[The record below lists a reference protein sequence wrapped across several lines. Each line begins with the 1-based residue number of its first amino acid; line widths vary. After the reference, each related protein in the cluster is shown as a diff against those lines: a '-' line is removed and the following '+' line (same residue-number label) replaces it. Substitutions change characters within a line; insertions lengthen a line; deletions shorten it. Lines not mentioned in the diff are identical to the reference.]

1 MGPVVAATGFFDY
14 WDNQQFYWM
23 SANSEFIISMHND
36 NVNGKIKKCNKMLQK
51 WRNIYKKLDY
61 LSVKCYYVMRKGK
74 EYVYEY

>member
-51 WRNIYKKLDY
+51 
-61 LSVKCYYVMRKGK
+61 
-74 EYVYEY
+74 